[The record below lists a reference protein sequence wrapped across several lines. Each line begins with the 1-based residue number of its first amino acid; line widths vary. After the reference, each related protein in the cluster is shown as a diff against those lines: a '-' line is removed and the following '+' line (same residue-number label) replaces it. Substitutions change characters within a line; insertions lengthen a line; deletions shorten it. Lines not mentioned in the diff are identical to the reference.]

1 MALVTHVKYKNTGI
15 VFQALVKEMISAIL
29 KEHNSTNRNSS
40 SSILKKYF
48 TSKTEIGKELLLY
61 KTLTDLVG
69 LKNEKHNI
77 TKILDLV
84 LEKHSKLDFKKLNK
98 EKYSLLGE
106 IKSKIP
112 NNDLFN
118 IRIQEYRLLAS
129 IYKLFNTPK
138 DNIKEHV
145 MAYDTVV
152 SNLGEIPT
160 IATIQKPIKE
170 WSSQPKDIQKLALQL
185 LIEKFNT
192 KYNKLS
198 DKQRNLISKYL
209 HEEISSTGFRD
220 FIYTECLKINKKLK
234 LISDNSKDT
243 ILKIKIDEISNLLE
257 IITKSRYISEDHLDS
272 LMLYYEFIDL
282 MSIGK

>member
-106 IKSKIP
+106 IKSKIT

-138 DNIKEHV
+138 DNIKEYV

-160 IATIQKPIKE
+160 ITTIQKPIKE

-192 KYNKLS
+192 KYSKLS
-198 DKQRNLISKYL
+198 DKQKKLISKYL
-209 HEEISSTGFRD
+209 HEETSSTEFRD
-220 FIYTECLKINKKLK
+220 FIYTECSSIDKQLK
-234 LISDNSKDT
+234 LILKNNKDAV
-243 ILKIKIDEISNLLE
+243 LNIKINEISNLLE
-257 IITKSRYISEDHLDS
+257 TITKSRYVTEDHLDS

-282 MSIGK
+282 MTIGK